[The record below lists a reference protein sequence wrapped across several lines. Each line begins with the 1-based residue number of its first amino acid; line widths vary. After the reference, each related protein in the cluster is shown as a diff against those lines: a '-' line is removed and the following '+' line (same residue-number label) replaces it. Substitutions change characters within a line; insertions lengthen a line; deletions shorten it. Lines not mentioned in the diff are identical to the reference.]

1 MLIGFECQKNYAI
14 LHRQLAVTSD
24 FSALRAE
31 AILYLGPV
39 VTSKK
44 NRRFA
49 QGHSVSMSSW

>member
-44 NRRFA
+44 IGASRKA
-49 QGHSVSMSSW
+49 ILYL